1 MKKELIMVGPPAS
14 GKGTQTKKLVAET
27 GLKHVDTGSMLREA
41 VAAKTEAGMI
51 AKEYMDKGQLV
62 PVEIVGRI
70 IKERLS
76 QDDCK
81 KGFIL
86 DGFPR
91 SLEQAEILDNILAEL
106 DKGEDVDMKVVYF
119 DMPIDNL
126 IERIVNRRSCPSCGA
141 IFNVKTMTL
150 KKDGTYIWKRREN
163 EFCETELVQRAD
175 DNEEIAKSRFNTYF
189 EQTAPL
195 IDLYEKRGKL
205 VKVNAAG
212 TIDEVFA
219 ALKEV
224 IG

>member
-41 VAAKTEAGMI
+41 VAAKTEAGVI

-70 IKERLS
+70 IKDRLS
-76 QDDCK
+76 KEDCK
-81 KGFIL
+81 DGFIL

-91 SLEQAEILDNILAEL
+91 SLEQAGILDNILVEL
-106 DKGEDVDMKVVYF
+106 DKDKEVDLKVVYF

-126 IERIVNRRSCPSCGA
+126 IERIVNRRSCPACGA

-150 KKDGTYIWKRREN
+150 KN
-163 EFCETELVQRAD
+163 EGKCDICDADLVQRAD
-175 DNEEIAKSRFNTYF
+175 DNEETAKSRFNTYF

-195 IDLYEKRGKL
+195 IDLYEKRGNL
-205 VKVNAAG
+205 VRVNAAG
-212 TIDEVFA
+212 SIDEVFA
-219 ALKEV
+219 ELKKV

>member
-106 DKGEDVDMKVVYF
+106 DKDEDVDMKVVYF

-126 IERIVNRRSCPSCGA
+126 VERIVNRRSCPACGA

-150 KKDGTYIWKRREN
+150 KKDGKCD
-163 EFCETELVQRAD
+163 FCETELVQRAD
-175 DNEEIAKSRFNTYF
+175 DNEETAKSRFNTYF

-212 TIDEVFA
+212 SIDEVFA